1 MNERSPRHPLSRRSV
16 LLAGGTGVA
25 ATLASRRA
33 IAQAQPQP
41 SPNAQLGT
49 PASTI
54 TSPPRDWTPGRP
66 SIYPDPDVIVI
77 DPAFNSVRLGSAP
90 IRRLWTG
97 ANWAEGPAW
106 SSQGQYL
113 VFSDVTG
120 NTQYRYIWEDGR
132 VTAFRKPS
140 DNTNGNSFDHQ
151 GRQLSCQDFFRRV
164 VRWEH
169 DGSMTV
175 IADAYD
181 GKPLNSPNDIVPHP
195 DGSIWFTDPPYGGR
209 LNEGHP
215 DDPGGPTNADGKLN
229 PRIGAPNAGALGG
242 KKRELSTNVY
252 RWDASGKLDVVIAE
266 EQLPDPNGLCFAPD
280 YKTLY
285 VISTGRGP
293 GDVGPGGQRVV
304 YAFDVQDK
312 KVANQ
317 RLFTDMMLDGVKC
330 GPDGK
335 SMDQLERA
343 SGLCRGSLLHDARQ
357 ADRPPPSTRGLCQSC
372 LRRTQARPPVH
383 DREPVALCAAGQH
396 PGRRTRVTIRLW
408 YCGGSRAGSARSI
421 RHRFRPGCRSRPT
434 GRGRSGWSS
443 GSKARRRAAAPM
455 MPRGSRGRC

>member
-1 MNERSPRHPLSRRSV
+1 MAYNPGMPSGLSRRSV
-16 LLAGGTGVA
+16 LAGSSAMAA
-25 ATLASRRA
+25 ATLMPRA
-33 IAQAQPQP
+33 TTAQVQP
-41 SPNAQLGT
+41 SPNAQLGA

-54 TSPPRDWTPGRP
+54 TNPPRDWSRGHP

-77 DPAFNSVRLGSAP
+77 DPSFRTLVAGNTPL
-90 IRRLWTG
+90 RRLWTG
-97 ANWAEGPAW
+97 ADWAEGPAW

-132 VTAFRKPS
+132 VTPFRKPS
-140 DNTNGNSFDHQ
+140 NNTNGNSFDHQ
-151 GRQLSCQDFFRRV
+151 GRQLSCEDFFRRV

-175 IADAYD
+175 IADSYD
-181 GKPLNSPNDIVPHP
+181 GKPLNSPNDIVPNP
-195 DGSIWFTDPPYGGR
+195 DGSIWFTDPPYGDR
-209 LNEGHP
+209 TNEGHP
-215 DDPGGPTNADGKLN
+215 DDPGGPTNPEGKLN
-229 PRIGAPNAGALGG
+229 PRIGAPNAGLIGG

-252 RWDASGKLDVVIAE
+252 RWDSSGKLDVVITE

-312 KVANQ
+312 KVGNQ

-330 GPDGK
+330 GPDG
-335 SMDQLERA
+335 MRA
-343 SGLCRGSLLHDARQ
+343 DVYGNLWISSNA
-357 ADRPPPSTRGLCQSC
+357 
-372 LRRTQARPPVH
+372 PVGM
-383 DREPVALCAAGQH
+383 PACYA
-396 PGRRTRVTIRLW
+396 
-408 YCGGSRAGSARSI
+408 S
-421 RHRFRPGCRSRPT
+421 
-434 GRGRSGWSS
+434 
-443 GSKARRRAAAPM
+443 RRRA
-455 MPRGSRGRC
+455 S